1 MKCRTEATPTKPAM
15 VYMVLLYRK
24 GLNEKTGKL
33 YNIVCNNLGSI
44 VPGGIM
50 VINLEMVKVLAS
62 IRV

>member
-1 MKCRTEATPTKPAM
+1 

-24 GLNEKTGKL
+24 GLNEKT
-33 YNIVCNNLGSI
+33 
-44 VPGGIM
+44 GGIM